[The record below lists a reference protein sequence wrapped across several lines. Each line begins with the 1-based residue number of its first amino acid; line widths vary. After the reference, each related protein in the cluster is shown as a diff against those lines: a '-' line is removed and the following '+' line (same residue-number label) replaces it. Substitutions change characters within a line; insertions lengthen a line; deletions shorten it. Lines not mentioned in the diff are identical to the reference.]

1 MKTPS
6 ELPDK
11 VTFLCSIPYP
21 GISKKR
27 IYAKKTFERGNFYIC
42 LYLIG
47 PFSMATKPVNMA
59 TKPIGI
65 TTACVLYFLKN
76 LQKSFLFQLKSS
88 FCSPIIQFLV
98 FFCFSTVST
107 FKGSDGT

>member
-65 TTACVLYFLKN
+65 TTACVLCFLKKCTKEFSISIKK
-76 LQKSFLFQLKSS
+76 LFLFSKYSVSCIFLLFYS
-88 FCSPIIQFLV
+88 F
-98 FFCFSTVST
+98 
-107 FKGSDGT
+107 